1 MRFRVTICYD
11 VEALEAPEALH
22 LCTALAI
29 PGLCFVGAEVHPAL
43 LQETPKSETSP
54 APVSETETKE
64 VEP

>member
-43 LQETPKSETSP
+43 LQETPKVDAGYSD
-54 APVSETETKE
+54 ARGRAHARRH
-64 VEP
+64 